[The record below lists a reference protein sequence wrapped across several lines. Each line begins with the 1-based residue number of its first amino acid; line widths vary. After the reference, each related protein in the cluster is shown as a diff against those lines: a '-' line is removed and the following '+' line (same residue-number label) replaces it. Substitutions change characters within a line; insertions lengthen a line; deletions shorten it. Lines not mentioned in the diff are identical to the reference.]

1 MSSEEESAVC
11 KELINTYSKLVE
23 KLDARNSEL
32 EKIIRNLESQLFH
45 IKNLHLIETIEINKR
60 NPQKQWISYFL
71 GKRRKLSGCYFA

>member
-60 NPQKQWISYFL
+60 NPQKQWALRLL
-71 GKRRKLSGCYFA
+71 GEI